1 MEYTANPV
9 IRNIEATRKKK
20 GFTMKQI
27 ADHCGRSVPWYAD
40 IAKGRRRVY
49 LEDMLLIAESMN
61 EHPKNFFTKKLSET
75 HSSNKSA

>member
-9 IRNIEATRKKK
+9 IKNIEATRKKK

-61 EHPKNFFTKKLSET
+61 ENPKNFFVNKLSVT
-75 HSSNKSA
+75 HNSKKTA